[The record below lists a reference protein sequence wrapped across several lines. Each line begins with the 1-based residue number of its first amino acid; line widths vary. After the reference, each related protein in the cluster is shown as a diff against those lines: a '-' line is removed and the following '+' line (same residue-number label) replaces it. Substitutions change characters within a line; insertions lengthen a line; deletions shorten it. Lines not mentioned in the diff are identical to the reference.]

1 MERALFL
8 SRPDDDLPSWV
19 GRLYFGAEF
28 CPWTF
33 PKAGEILAAI
43 QAARRC
49 AVPFT
54 LATPVIIEPFLAP
67 LRRALEE
74 IVPFLAPGDEILIS
88 DWGAL
93 SLVQE
98 TAPCIPVILGRVLSG
113 QKRGPEILDLQ
124 LTADELHYFR
134 QGSWYSPEA
143 ARFLAETGIYRV
155 ELDNL
160 LQGISPLPD
169 GLRASLHYPFAMVT
183 SSRNC
188 PFRSGNPARECAA
201 SCGEVFAL
209 ESPRSQLPL
218 LQRGNTQFLSNGDL
232 PGDPEGCGIDRLVWH
247 PRLPR

>member
-8 SRPDDDLPSWV
+8 SRPEDDLPSWV

-33 PKAGEILAAI
+33 PSASEILAAI
-43 QAARRC
+43 QTARRC

-54 LATPVIIEPFLAP
+54 LATPVIIEHFLAP
-67 LRRALEE
+67 LRRILEK
-74 IVPFLAPGDEILIS
+74 ITPFLTTDDEILIS

-93 SLVQE
+93 SLLQE
-98 TAPCIPVILGRVLSG
+98 TAPGIPVILGRVLSG

-124 LTADELHYFR
+124 LTANESHYFR
-134 QGSWYSPEA
+134 QGSWYAPESV
-143 ARFLAETGIYRV
+143 RFLGEMGISRV

-188 PFRSGNPARECAA
+188 PFRIAKGADGCAA
-201 SCGEVFAL
+201 PCGETMVL
-209 ESPRSQLPL
+209 ESPRSKIPL
-218 LQRGNTQFLSNGDL
+218 LQRGNTQFLSNVDL
-232 PGDPEGCGIDRLVWH
+232 PGDPESCGINRLVWH